1 MARQVTRKPVDQ
13 APSPR
18 EIIWAAIRARKDT
31 PFTAAEMVAATS
43 AEQKTIR
50 DYCKGLVAAGYLQQL
65 PAPAGTVITWQLI
78 KDIGVEAPRVR
89 PDGSP
94 VTQGIITE
102 QLWRGMTMLKDFSY
116 DDLVQSATV
125 AISDETAKAYCKML
139 LAAGY
144 LRVLVKADPASARR
158 ARYRL
163 IRNKGPKA
171 PMIQRIKQVYDP
183 NSREIFPVEERL

>member
-18 EIIWAAIRARKDT
+18 EIIWAAIRARKHA
-31 PFTAAEMVAATS
+31 PFTVADITNASKAED
-43 AEQKTIR
+43 KTTR
-50 DYCKGLVAAGYLQQL
+50 DYCKCLVAGGYLLQL
-65 PAPAGTVITWQLI
+65 PAADGQAATWQLI

-183 NSREIFPVEERL
+183 NSREVFPVEERL